1 MRITN
6 ELNLP
11 SALVEAVQNDPYDS
25 GKSDISVT
33 RLIAPPQQVALTK
46 LHWDE
51 LVEDAA
57 DRSFSLMGQAIH
69 AILERVP
76 PAPGRVVEERFFQDV
91 MGWTLSGQV
100 DIIEN
105 GVLDDYKFTSTWETI
120 NGLKEEK
127 VQQLNIL
134 AWLARKAGVDVHTVR
149 IVAIYRDWSA
159 TQAERERDYPQH
171 SIGIIEAPLWS
182 IEEQQAFIEERIQAH
197 QAAQMDEDLPLC
209 TPEEQWEKP
218 AKFALMKEGVQK
230 AKRLLDSE
238 EELLLYAEKN
248 KFAVNGQLKKGYFI
262 EFRPGEKTRCKRY
275 CAVRDFCAQ
284 YARGMAN

>member
-6 ELNLP
+6 NLDLP
-11 SALVEAVQNDPYDS
+11 EALVEAVRNDPYDA

-33 RLIAPPQQVALTK
+33 RLIAPPRIVALSKT
-46 LHWDE
+46 HWDE

-57 DRSFSLMGQAIH
+57 SRSFSLMGQAIH

-76 PAPGRVVEERFFQDV
+76 PAPGRIVEERFFENV

-134 AWLARKAGVDVHTVR
+134 AWLARKAGVEIGKVR
-149 IVAIYRDWSA
+149 IVAIYRDWSP
-159 TQAERERDYPQH
+159 TQAERERDYPQY

-182 IEEQQAFIEERIQAH
+182 FAEQQAFIEERVQMH
-197 QAAQMDEDLPLC
+197 QAAQIDKVLPEC

-218 AKFALMKEGVQK
+218 AKFALMREGVQK
-230 AKRLLDSE
+230 AKRLMDTE
-238 EELLLYAEKN
+238 EELILYAEKN
-248 KFAVNGQLKKGYFI
+248 KFADKGKLKKGFFI
-262 EFRPGEKTRCKRY
+262 DYRPGEKTRCQRY
-275 CAVRDFCAQ
+275 CPVKDFCDQ
-284 YARGMAN
+284 FNR